1 MLSRTLS
8 HNILLTI
15 LYIFTI
21 SIHSLRPTLSDFTF
35 YSKLKLGKDP
45 IKSFDILKHKKLSVN
60 IEHLLIIIDHITYTF
75 CHYLFYAP
83 FFSVYHFTFHVVL
96 GISDVRH
103 TAILIHILQYRY
115 VSYNSHKSVTKL

>member
-1 MLSRTLS
+1 MLS

-45 IKSFDILKHKKLSVN
+45 IKLFDILKHKKLSFN
-60 IEHLLIIIDHITYTF
+60 IDHLLIIIDHIHHLHSLPLPNILRSVFF
-75 CHYLFYAP
+75 CI
-83 FFSVYHFTFHVVL
+83 SFHD
-96 GISDVRH
+96 SCSSRDF
-103 TAILIHILQYRY
+103 
-115 VSYNSHKSVTKL
+115 